1 MATSRKDFN
10 RFVQTGEG
18 IQVVKKAKPVK
29 PAKKTTKKTTKKR

>member
-1 MATSRKDFN
+1 MSTNKKEFN

-18 IQVVKKAKPVK
+18 IQVVKKAKAVK